1 MHSGILTILFSI
13 SSALFA
19 MVGSAETCSH
29 MQTKF
34 FCPLET
40 DWEAISGQKMPTL
53 PLATLT
59 KIRKVQII

>member
-1 MHSGILTILFSI
+1 
-13 SSALFA
+13 

-53 PLATLT
+53 PLANQEGADYLN
-59 KIRKVQII
+59 KYMNEKQIK